1 MIERYRMSTVRI
13 SLFRQFCVQ
22 RQKQPLPG
30 LESQKA
36 QELLAYLLLYRQRP
50 FTREQLASL
59 LWPDSPAAQARQ
71 YLRQNLWQLQSAVG
85 GNGQSPPNALISVEG
100 EWIQASLASGA
111 WLDVAEFENAYALVK
126 GVPGKALNQNTA
138 HQLQRAVELYRGDLL
153 EEWYYD
159 WCLFERE
166 RLQNIY
172 FAVLDKLIAYCE
184 ATQAYEAGMAYGSE
198 ILRRDRARERTYRWL
213 MRLCWLAGDRTRALR
228 YFQRCEEVLREE
240 LGVTPSQQTRSLYWK
255 IQRDQPLD
263 MGMITNHS
271 GSLSEPA
278 TGTAP
283 HFLEG
288 LMRLSQALRHV
299 QRQVDDEIR
308 MIREVVTGPC
318 EDGTFR

>member
-1 MIERYRMSTVRI
+1 MSTVRI

-30 LESQKA
+30 LDSQKA

-59 LWPDSPAAQARQ
+59 LWPDTPSAQARQ

-100 EWIQASLASGA
+100 DWIQASLASGA
-111 WLDVAEFENAYALVK
+111 WLDVAEFENAYALVT
-126 GVPGKALNQNTA
+126 GVPGKALNQNAA

-184 ATQAYEAGMAYGSE
+184 ATQAYEAGMDYGSE

-213 MRLCWLAGDRTRALR
+213 MH
-228 YFQRCEEVLREE
+228 
-240 LGVTPSQQTRSLYWK
+240 P
-255 IQRDQPLD
+255 
-263 MGMITNHS
+263 S
-271 GSLSEPA
+271 GSDFQEIEHIVSAQEKGFHDEKIAAKQLLLVMGEHRFPA
-278 TGTAP
+278 NRPIAAW
-283 HFLEG
+283 
-288 LMRLSQALRHV
+288 SRHDAIAAKNIANGG
-299 QRQVDDEIR
+299 Q
-308 MIREVVTGPC
+308 G
-318 EDGTFR
+318 